1 LIPIINAM
9 IDSIGVVIEPSHENL
24 SFWISIE
31 EFREQYYDS
40 DTEQNNQLAMVLRC
54 CLSHS

>member
-1 LIPIINAM
+1 M